1 MNRISMYLLIRIINP
16 RINKS
21 IWSNYPI
28 VGIKTSNINML
39 QYRPKSGGKNG
50 GLSEEGRSA
59 S

>member
-1 MNRISMYLLIRIINP
+1 MYLLIRIINP